1 MKLDTKKLQEELK
14 LENIMQVPRPAK
26 VTVNVGAKEAIVDKK
41 VLEAISAQ
49 LATITGQKPSV
60 RKAKKSI
67 ATFKLRAGEPI
78 GVMVTIRGKRMWDF
92 IEKLVTIVFP
102 RVRDFH
108 GIGVKNLDG
117 QGNLSIG
124 FPEQVVFSEIEYDKI
139 DRIRGLEVTITTTA
153 KDNREGLALFKALG
167 FPFEKNG

>member
-1 MKLDTKKLQEELK
+1 MKLDRQKLKEELK
-14 LENIMQVPRPAK
+14 LKNVMQVPVPVK
-26 VTVNVGAKEAIVDKK
+26 VTVNVGAKEAVTDKK

-49 LATITGQKPSV
+49 LAAITGQKPAV

-67 ATFKLRAGEPI
+67 AAFKLREGEPV
-78 GVMVTIRGKRMWDF
+78 GVMVTLRGKRMWGF
-92 IEKLVTIVFP
+92 IEKMVTIVFP

-108 GIGVKNLDG
+108 GIPTQNLDG
-117 QGNLSIG
+117 RGNLSFG
-124 FPEQVVFSEIEYDKI
+124 FSEQIVFSEIEYDKI

-153 KDNREGLALFKALG
+153 KNNEEGLALFRALG